1 MDNFNPKE
9 ESKGLGDSI
18 AKVTHFF
25 RIDKVADAVAKMVG
39 AEGCGCSERREF
51 LNQLFPYQDTTRSFK
66 VLKTITEYTH
76 PTTTCVY
83 EMGSIIKINRSHDL
97 FGLIL
102 ELQRDGFLVELD

>member
-51 LNQLFPYQDTTRSFK
+51 LNHLFPYQETIRKFK
-66 VLKTITEYTH
+66 VLKPISQETH
-76 PTTTCVY
+76 PTTIEVY
-83 EMGSIIKINRSHDL
+83 EEGSIIEISRSHDL

-102 ELQRDGFLVELD
+102 ELQRDEFLVELD